1 MRKREILVRGGGGP
15 QISCTN
21 HVPFYSM
28 QNYKSALYLI
38 LVGTD
43 ALASL
48 LGGSLDRLLAL
59 EDSSDTGKSGLDII
73 REKVI

>member
-1 MRKREILVRGGGGP
+1 
-15 QISCTN
+15 
-21 HVPFYSM
+21 M